1 MTTSL
6 SQSVPV
12 FALDHERPQLV
23 ERAERAVADARAYAM
38 RVQRPDGHW
47 CAELESNATITAEYV
62 FMRQALGLD
71 LRTHRDGLVR
81 YFFGQQKP
89 DGSWGLA
96 TNHRRR
102 RIDHGRDVPCAAHS
116 RRRASTTRA
125 CRAPSATF
133 SRTAGSRRSASSPAS
148 SSRCS
153 ASSRGARSLRCLRS
167 SFSCRRRAPVNVY
180 ALSSWARG
188 TIVPLLILLHR
199 KPLFALPNGKSPEND
214 WLDHL
219 WLDPARK
226 EIPYSE
232 PLARVLRET
241 GASWTAFFTAVDSF
255 LGAYEGEVRRVDGP
269 LGKLRRHALR
279 RCEEWMRR
287 APGEQW

>member
-1 MTTSL
+1 
-6 SQSVPV
+6 
-12 FALDHERPQLV
+12 
-23 ERAERAVADARAYAM
+23 M

-96 TNHRRR
+96 TNHV
-102 RIDHGRDVPCAAHS
+102 GDV
-116 RRRASTTRA
+116 STTAETYLALRILGIA
-125 CRAPSATF
+125 RDDARMQSAERYVLAHGGLEKIRVFTRIFFAMFGLFPWSAVPSLPPELILLPP
-133 SRTAGSRRSASSPAS
+133 S
-148 SSRCS
+148 
-153 ASSRGARSLRCLRS
+153 
-167 SFSCRRRAPVNVY
+167 APVNVY

-241 GASWTAFFTAVDSF
+241 GASWTDVLHRGRLLPGRLRRRGPARGRPAGQAPSTRPSALRGVDS
-255 LGAYEGEVRRVDGP
+255 
-269 LGKLRRHALR
+269 
-279 RCEEWMRR
+279 
-287 APGEQW
+287 